1 MTPRRKRVALAGN
14 PNAGKTTVFNALCG
28 ARQKTGNYAG
38 VTVERKLGELKQHP
52 EIEILDLPGTYSL
65 KAKSTDE
72 AITSE
77 VLMGTAAGE
86 EKPDLVLTVLDASNL
101 KRSLY
106 LTLQLKELGIPLVGV
121 LTMTDIA
128 ARRGLAVDVPALE
141 KQLGFPVCEVTMAT
155 AEQVNELARIITSST
170 RPPSEGGATRSR
182 VSASEVEE
190 RYRVIDAIIRK
201 AVKQSTQPKNS
212 VTSRIDAFLTHRVFG
227 LVAFALIIGGVFF
240 SIYAGARP
248 VMDAIDA
255 GMKALGAFLGGKLEA
270 YPVTASLVSDG
281 VIAGA
286 GSVFVFL
293 PQIMILFFFISVLE
307 ETGYLARAAFLMDK
321 LLGWTGL
328 NGRAFIP
335 LLSSFACAIP
345 GILSARVMPTD
356 RARMATILIAP
367 LMSCSARLPV
377 YVLFIGAFIEPRA
390 GALWA
395 AAALFGMHLVG
406 IAVAMPLAWLLN
418 RKILKTGESPFL
430 LELPEYRKPYLPNV
444 VRRVYDAAT
453 DFLKRVGTVI
463 FALSIIIWALA
474 YFPHKQTT
482 HDSGISTFAK
492 SAGLDKTDVEALLQK
507 TKLNETETAKKRE
520 LENGLRAAYLKDS
533 FLGTFGRA
541 VEPVFRPLGFDW
553 KISVAILAAFPAR
566 EVFVS
571 TLGIIFSVTDAK
583 DDPAALGKKLAAEK
597 KSDGKPAYDM
607 LLALSIMIF
616 FALCAQCMSTLATI
630 RRELGS
636 TGWAV
641 AVFIAMTSLA
651 YVISLAVYQVGK
663 KLA

>member
-1 MTPRRKRVALAGN
+1 MATHRVALAGN

-38 VTVERKLGELKQHP
+38 VTVERKFGNLRQNP
-52 EIEILDLPGTYSL
+52 DIEILDLPGTYSL
-65 KAKSTDE
+65 KAKSADE
-72 AITSE
+72 AITTE
-77 VLMGTAAGE
+77 VLLGTAAGE
-86 EKPDLVLTVLDASNL
+86 KKPDLVLAVIDASNL

-106 LTLQLKELGIPLVGV
+106 LVQQLQELNLPIVGA

-128 ARRGLAVDVPALE
+128 ARRGISLDVKELQ
-141 KQLGFPVCEVTMAT
+141 KQLGFPLCEVTMAT
-155 AEQVNELARIITSST
+155 AEQVTELARLLET
-170 RPPSEGGATRSR
+170 PPAFKAAKSKKTEPTI
-182 VSASEVEE
+182 EE
-190 RYRVIDAIIRK
+190 RYSAIDTMVRK
-201 AVKQSTQPKNS
+201 AVKQNARPKNS
-212 VTSRIDAFLTHRVFG
+212 VTSHIDAVLTHRVFG
-227 LVAFALIIGGVFF
+227 LAAFALIIGGVFF

-255 GMKALGAFLGGKLEA
+255 GMKAVGAFLGGKLEA

-406 IAVAMPLAWLLN
+406 ISVAMPLAWLLN
-418 RKILKTGESPFL
+418 RKILKTGQSPFV
-430 LELPEYRKPYLPNV
+430 LELPEYRKPHFPNV
-444 VRRVYDAAT
+444 FRRVYDAAT
-453 DFLKRVGTVI
+453 DFLKRVGTII
-463 FALSIIIWALA
+463 FALSIVIWALA
-474 YFPHKQTT
+474 YFPHKQATY
-482 HDSGISTFAK
+482 DSGISAFAK
-492 SAGLDKTDVEALLQK
+492 SADVDKTAIEALLK
-507 TKLNETETAKKRE
+507 KNNLNEAEIAQK
-520 LENGLRAAYLKDS
+520 LEVENTLRAAYLRDS
-533 FLGTFGRA
+533 FLGSFGRT

-597 KSDGKPAYDM
+597 KADGKPAYDM

-641 AVFIAMTSLA
+641 GVFFAMTSLA
-651 YVISLAVYQVGK
+651 YVISLAVYQIGK